1 MNIEIRVSECQK
13 GELAELLLGS
23 VADDDEEQM
32 KRLTI
37 DIPFSLHRK
46 VKYECAMSGET
57 IRDVVIELLTE
68 KYGK

>member
-1 MNIEIRVSECQK
+1 MNIEIKVSENQK
-13 GELAELLLGS
+13 KELAAWILGGMG
-23 VADDDEEQM
+23 DDDEEPM

-37 DIPFSLHRK
+37 DIPLSLHRK
-46 VKYECAMSGET
+46 VKYECAMEGET